1 MNTFAVGLKFDLNKN
16 LSKAKNPDE
25 ALRSISFQKAFRNA
39 LAFKLQKFKDRN
51 YDSEDDA
58 NEKTNKSKALNN

>member
-1 MNTFAVGLKFDLNKN
+1 MNTFAVGLKFDLNKI

-39 LAFKLQKFKDRN
+39 LAFKL
-51 YDSEDDA
+51 
-58 NEKTNKSKALNN
+58 